1 MLFKM
6 SKSANPNPGL
16 TGFDHARSPRL
27 TGLMDFFVWILGRDR
42 VPVKMVV
49 KASDTIALVK
59 AKIYGKTMIPPD
71 YQKLIIGCYGK
82 QLEDSRPLSEYD
94 IRNFQVLKLAVK
106 ETGDMST
113 QVGCDDCDSY
123 WNDDHNC
130 RVFARLCE
138 SCAAN
143 NAIAGEDPTEY
154 HGIEAPPS
162 KKQRRL
168 QSH

>member
-1 MLFKM
+1 M
-6 SKSANPNPGL
+6 A
-16 TGFDHARSPRL
+16 
-27 TGLMDFFVWILGRDR
+27 
-42 VPVKMVV
+42 V

-59 AKIYGKTMIPPD
+59 AKIYGKAMIPPD

-106 ETGDMST
+106 EPGDMST

-154 HGIEAPPS
+154 HGIEEAPPS

-168 QSH
+168 QSHYGC

>member
-1 MLFKM
+1 MEI
-6 SKSANPNPGL
+6 
-16 TGFDHARSPRL
+16 
-27 TGLMDFFVWILGRDR
+27 FVRILGRDR

-49 KASDTIALVK
+49 KASDTIDRVK
-59 AKIYGKTMIPPD
+59 AKNYRRTRIPPD
-71 YQKLIIGCYGK
+71 HQKLIIGCYGK
-82 QLEDSRPLSEYD
+82 QLEDSRQLSEYD
-94 IRNFQVLKLAVK
+94 VRNSQVLKLAVK
-106 ETGDMST
+106 EPGDMST

-143 NAIAGEDPTEY
+143 NAIAGEDPSEY
-154 HGIEAPPS
+154 HCIEEAPPS

-168 QSH
+168 QSHYGC

>member
-1 MLFKM
+1 
-6 SKSANPNPGL
+6 
-16 TGFDHARSPRL
+16 
-27 TGLMDFFVWILGRDR
+27 
-42 VPVKMVV
+42 
-49 KASDTIALVK
+49 
-59 AKIYGKTMIPPD
+59 MIPPD
-71 YQKLIIGCYGK
+71 DQRLIIGCYGK
-82 QLEDSRPLSEYD
+82 QLEDSRPPSEYD
-94 IRNFQVLKLAVK
+94 VRNFQVLKLAVK
-106 ETGDMST
+106 EPGDIST

-154 HGIEAPPS
+154 HGIEEAPPS

>member
-1 MLFKM
+1 
-6 SKSANPNPGL
+6 
-16 TGFDHARSPRL
+16 
-27 TGLMDFFVWILGRDR
+27 MDFFVWILGRDR

-59 AKIYGKTMIPPD
+59 AKIYGKTMIPPGH
-71 YQKLIIGCYGK
+71 QKLIIGCYGR

-106 ETGDMST
+106 EPGDMST
-113 QVGCDDCDSY
+113 QGGCDDCDSY
-123 WNDDHNC
+123 WNGGHNC

-143 NAIAGEDPTEY
+143 NVIAGEDPTEY
-154 HGIEAPPS
+154 PPG
-162 KKQRRL
+162 L
-168 QSH
+168 